1 MCYDKK
7 VKLCKERPWRVRK
20 NSAFLVDVKSLKN
33 WKDVKDDMNG
43 AYTRVLRCGVWTVD
57 CDVLSADHVMVE
69 IISKKVSHDNSLE
82 RQQGVSRS
90 WGVNFRIPGC

>member
-1 MCYDKK
+1 MFGHGRKAQYTVSEAIRIITCHDKK

-20 NSAFLVDVKSLKN
+20 NAAFLVDVKSLKN

-43 AYTRVLRCGVWTVD
+43 AYTRVLRCGVWTVE

-69 IISKKVSHDNSLE
+69 IISKRELN
-82 RQQGVSRS
+82 
-90 WGVNFRIPGC
+90 